1 MLNGVIKTTTS
12 KLSLIACSVPN
23 AAKKRMPIRRLSLM
37 KDSRAPRPAKIELL
51 KVRAIPWGVQQILLG
66 VKVIRRSLQPRCDLS
81 ESSSADGMEVQSSAD
96 LVVPYHRVHVHEL
109 CVFCGGCSIMR
120 WHYVRGVAIIVRIP
134 WKRCGRCRTVV
145 HAAG

>member
-1 MLNGVIKTTTS
+1 MLNGVIKATAS

-23 AAKKRMPIRRLSLM
+23 TTQKRMPIRRLSLM
-37 KDSRAPRPAKIELL
+37 KDSRAPWSAEVELL

-66 VKVIRRSLQPRCDLS
+66 VKVIRRSLQPRCDVS

-109 CVFCGGCSIMR
+109 CVFCGGYSIMR
-120 WHYVRGVAIIVRIP
+120 WHYVRSVAVIVSIP